1 MQDAAPIPADA
12 AASGDA
18 AGTPSDTSAA
28 ELAVD
33 GMHCASCA
41 ALVEEVLTEHDGV
54 TTATVDLDAARA
66 SVRYDPARIDV
77 AGLVALV
84 AEAGYA
90 ATPTG

>member
-1 MQDAAPIPADA
+1 VQDGAPIPADA
-12 AASGDA
+12 ATNAG
-18 AGTPSDTSAA
+18 AGTPPVTGAA

-54 TTATVDLDAARA
+54 TSATVDLDAARA
-66 SVRYDPARIDV
+66 SVRYDPARVDV

-84 AEAGYA
+84 ADAGYA